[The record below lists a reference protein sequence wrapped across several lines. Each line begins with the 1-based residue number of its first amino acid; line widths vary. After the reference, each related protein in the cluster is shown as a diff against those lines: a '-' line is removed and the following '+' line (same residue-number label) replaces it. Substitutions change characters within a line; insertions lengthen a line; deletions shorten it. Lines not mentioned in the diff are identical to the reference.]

1 MYASSNVQQ
10 GTKQDP
16 AEIHCLYTLL
26 WMAVFAVS
34 VFMSDDESDIIPL
47 SLLYIAYRVYILI
60 SCDMFIIFPL
70 YLNIFPVISCEVPL
84 Y

>member
-1 MYASSNVQQ
+1 MEGTSFLLLLCVYASSNVQQ

-26 WMAVFAVS
+26 WMAMFAVS

-47 SLLYIAYRVYILI
+47 SLLYIAYRVCVYINKL
-60 SCDMFIIFPL
+60 
-70 YLNIFPVISCEVPL
+70 
-84 Y
+84 